1 MRRAGGAGVEAAGGD
16 GGGREHHG
24 GADVDEERR
33 RARDPEMHRARKG
46 KQRHF
51 GMKMRV
57 GSDAETG
64 VAHSLAATAA
74 NEPDVARA
82 HRLPHGKDKRA

>member
-1 MRRAGGAGVEAAGGD
+1 
-16 GGGREHHG
+16 
-24 GADVDEERR
+24 
-33 RARDPEMHRARKG
+33 
-46 KQRHF
+46 
-51 GMKMRV
+51 MKMRV